1 MEGAPASEGY
11 SPIPLLHVF
20 RFHSPL
26 FGNSRI
32 GSQSPRK
39 AETPYA
45 TISCAHMHCV
55 GHFSGFSAYGLTR
68 SEERLEPTTLA
79 SAATSFFKAQEY
91 GKCVVHLERLLQL
104 KEDDPNVRMNCALA
118 AYLDGSCRDALGF
131 IGALERISP
140 FVNGQAAAK
149 DDEVRF

>member
-1 MEGAPASEGY
+1 
-11 SPIPLLHVF
+11 
-20 RFHSPL
+20 
-26 FGNSRI
+26 
-32 GSQSPRK
+32 
-39 AETPYA
+39 
-45 TISCAHMHCV
+45 MHCF

>member
-1 MEGAPASEGY
+1 MW
-11 SPIPLLHVF
+11 F
-20 RFHSPL
+20 
-26 FGNSRI
+26 
-32 GSQSPRK
+32 
-39 AETPYA
+39 
-45 TISCAHMHCV
+45 V
-55 GHFSGFSAYGLTR
+55 GR

-79 SAATSFFKAQEY
+79 SAATSCFKAQEY
-91 GKCVVHLERLLQL
+91 GRCVAHLERLLQL
-104 KEDDPNVRMNCALA
+104 KEEDPKVRMNCALA